1 MGCDSKEEGGSGSIQ
16 GQSATVGQEW
26 GVGEGGT
33 SERRGFKALLLSIMN
48 GAYRV
53 LWGGGGIPETG

>member
-1 MGCDSKEEGGSGSIQ
+1 MTARRKVALAASKGRVLQWDRSGG
-16 GQSATVGQEW
+16 W
-26 GVGEGGT
+26 GRGGT
-33 SERRGFKALLLSIMN
+33 SELRGFKALLLSIMN